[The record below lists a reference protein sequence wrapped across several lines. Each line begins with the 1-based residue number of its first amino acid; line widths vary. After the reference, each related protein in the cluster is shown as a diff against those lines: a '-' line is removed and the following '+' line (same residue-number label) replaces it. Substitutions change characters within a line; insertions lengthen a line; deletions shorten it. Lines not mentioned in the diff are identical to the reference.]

1 MPHRRRPS
9 QLGSQRD
16 RGAAHRCAL
25 VAACL
30 LAPSLSSCSLTR
42 PEHDDSKDSAAVV
55 DRAATSAMLL
65 ATHVEVLQKLM
76 QSPPAEQAEIL
87 AAAQRDFQLAPTPSH
102 QLRYALEL
110 AAPGHAGTNLAE
122 ADRLLRE
129 LMATPETLV
138 AAERA
143 FAYLELEKVDAQLTL
158 AAENRTLQDSA
169 AHADRER
176 LVAANR
182 HLQTEIEENVRLRK
196 DLEDA
201 RAKLDAITNI
211 ERSLNDR
218 KPGTTTE
225 GHPP

>member
-1 MPHRRRPS
+1 MPHELPTPS
-9 QLGSQRD
+9 AAFLKG
-16 RGAAHRCAL
+16 RGVPYGNAR

-30 LAPSLSSCSLTR
+30 LSVVLSSCSVMQ
-42 PEHDDSKDSAAVV
+42 PDHDNKDATPVV
-55 DRAATSAMLL
+55 DRAATSATLL
-65 ATHVEVLQKLM
+65 ASHVDVLQRLM
-76 QSPPAEQAEIL
+76 QAPPAEQAEIL
-87 AAAQRDFQLAPTPSH
+87 AVAQKDYALAPTPSH
-102 QLRYALEL
+102 ELRYALEL
-110 AAPGHAGTNLAE
+110 AAPGHAGTNLPEAE
-122 ADRLLRE
+122 RMLRE

-143 FAYLELEKVDAQLTL
+143 FAYLELQKVDAQLTL

-176 LVAANR
+176 LNAANR
-182 HLQTEIEENVRLRK
+182 HLQAEIDENVKLHK

-218 KPGTTTE
+218 KANTE
-225 GHPP
+225 GHTP